1 MPSIIIDK
9 KPSGEYIRIVESY
22 RDQNGKPRT
31 KTLYSLGRVDSF
43 SPESLKRMG
52 QRLYELGGGDLKDL
66 LGDQVTEEG
75 RYNYGFLLVYRKIL
89 CYYGLDRILDRITK
103 KKKLSYS
110 LTQVVLL
117 LIIER
122 LNDPCSKRSSFY
134 HQEEYLSLPPVSLQH
149 LYRSLDYLADHSD
162 LIQQAIYQTGRDLF
176 NQKLDVVFYDVTTFY
191 FESEIEQEG
200 ALRQK
205 GFSKDGK
212 IGSTQ
217 VVFAMLIDRYKQPIG
232 YKLYSG
238 DLWEGHT
245 YRQMVE
251 NLKKEYEI
259 ENIVLVADRGMLS
272 TDNLQATLD
281 QGYEFIMG
289 ERLKVLPKPT
299 QARLVNLENYQHEW
313 MSSSTGSQ
321 REPINVR
328 YTVLEYN
335 GRKVIAT
342 YSEKRAEKD
351 RKEREEKLRKAELL
365 LKNPSQLKKKAHH
378 YYLKNTEGEKYVVDT
393 EKIKRNEKY
402 DGFLAIA
409 YHAQGLTHTEVL
421 DHYHHLYQIE
431 HSFRTFKGYLET
443 RPMFH
448 WTNKRIQGHI
458 CLCYIA
464 YSLLNQLQLRL
475 ARQGTPF
482 SEQTIRTHLSK
493 MQVSLVKQANQ
504 YFYLRSKVTEIVQKI
519 LQAVAEKNL
528 PDLFYKDQI
537 FKYL

>member
-1 MPSIIIDK
+1 MPSILIDK
-9 KPSGEYIRIVESY
+9 KKSGDYLRIVESY
-22 RDQNGKPRT
+22 RDAEGKPRT

-66 LGDQVTEEG
+66 LGEQVTEEG
-75 RYNYGFLLVYRKIL
+75 RYNYGFLLIYRKIL
-89 CYYGLDRILDRITK
+89 YYYGLDRIFQRITK
-103 KKKLSYS
+103 KKKLTYS
-110 LTQVVLL
+110 LTEVVLL
-117 LIIER
+117 LLIER
-122 LNDPCSKRSSFY
+122 LNDPCSKRGSFF
-134 HQEEYLSLPPVSLQH
+134 HQQEYLGLPSISLQH
-149 LYRSLDYLADHSD
+149 LYRSLDYLADHSK

-176 NQKLDVVFYDVTTFY
+176 NQQLDVVFYDVTTFY
-191 FESEIEQEG
+191 FESEVEQQG

-245 YRQMVE
+245 YEDMVAS
-251 NLKKEYEI
+251 LKKEYQI
-259 ENIVLVADRGMLS
+259 KNIVLVADRGMLNAN
-272 TDNLQATLD
+272 NLQVTLEK
-281 QGYEFIMG
+281 GYEFIIG

-299 QARLVNLENYQHEW
+299 QARLLNLDNYQYEW
-313 MSSSTGSQ
+313 INSSSG
-321 REPINVR
+321 RDPIKVR
-328 YTVLEYN
+328 YMVLEYN
-335 GRKVIAT
+335 GRKIIAT

-351 RKEREEKLRKAELL
+351 RKEREEKLYKAELL
-365 LKNPSQLKKKAHH
+365 LKNPAQLRKKAHH

-393 EKIKRNEKY
+393 EKIKRSEKY

-409 YHAQGLTHTEVL
+409 YHAKELTHEEVL

-464 YSLLNQLQLRL
+464 YSLLNHLQLRL
-475 ARQGTPF
+475 VKQGTPLT
-482 SEQTIRTHLSK
+482 EQTIRTHLSK
-493 MQVSLVKQANQ
+493 MQVSLVKQADQ
-504 YFYLRSKVTEIVQKI
+504 YFYLRSKASETSQQ
-519 LQAVAEKNL
+519 LLRAVAEKNL
-528 PDLFYKDQI
+528 PDLFGKDQI
-537 FKYL
+537 IKYL

>member
-9 KPSGEYIRIVESY
+9 KSSGDYIRIVESY
-22 RDQNGKPRT
+22 RDQDGKPRT

-52 QRLYELGGGDLKDL
+52 QRLYELGGGELKDL
-66 LGDQVTEEG
+66 LGEQVTEEG
-75 RYNYGFLLVYRKIL
+75 RYNYGFLLIYRKIL
-89 CYYGLDRILDRITK
+89 HYYGLDRILQRVTR

-117 LIIER
+117 LLIER
-122 LNDPCSKRSSFY
+122 LNDPCSKRGSFF
-134 HQEEYLSLPPVSLQH
+134 HQEEYLGLPSVSLQH

-162 LIQQAIYQTGRDLF
+162 LIQQTIFQTGRNLF
-176 NQKLDVVFYDVTTFY
+176 NQRLDVVFYDVTTFY
-191 FESEIEQEG
+191 FESEVEQEG

-245 YRQMVE
+245 YEQMVE
-251 NLKKEYEI
+251 SLKKEYQI
-259 ENIVLVADRGMLS
+259 ENIVLVADRGMLNAN
-272 TDNLQATLD
+272 NLQATLD
-281 QGYEFIMG
+281 KGYEFIMG
-289 ERLKVLPKPT
+289 ERLRILPKPT
-299 QARLVNLENYQHEW
+299 QARLLQLDHYQHEW
-313 MSSSTGSQ
+313 MSSSSSPG
-321 REPINVR
+321 RDPVRVR

-335 GRKVIAT
+335 GRKIIAT

-365 LKNPSQLKKKAHH
+365 LKTPSQLKKKAHH

-393 EKIKRNEKY
+393 DKIKRSEKY

-409 YHAQGLTHTEVL
+409 YHTKGLTHEEVL

-448 WTNKRIQGHI
+448 WTDKRIRGHI

-464 YSLLNQLQLRL
+464 YSLLNHLQLRL
-475 ARQGTPF
+475 AKQGTPLT
-482 SEQTIRTHLSK
+482 EQAIRTHLSK
-493 MQVSLVKQANQ
+493 MQVSLVKQADQ
-504 YFYLRSKVTEIVQKI
+504 YFYLRSKATQTSQYL
-519 LQAVAEKNL
+519 LQAVAEKDL
-528 PDLFYKDQI
+528 PDLFPKDQLI
-537 FKYL
+537 KHL

>member
-9 KPSGEYIRIVESY
+9 KPSGDYIRIVESY
-22 RDQNGKPRT
+22 RDQHGKPRT

-52 QRLYELGGGDLKDL
+52 QRLYELGGGSLKDL
-66 LGDQVTEEG
+66 LGEQVSEEG

-89 CYYGLDRILDRITK
+89 HYYGLDRIFQRITK
-103 KKKLSYS
+103 KKKLTFS
-110 LTQVVLL
+110 LTEVVLL
-117 LIIER
+117 LLIER
-122 LNDPCSKRSSFY
+122 LNDPCSKRGSFF
-134 HQEEYLSLPPVSLQH
+134 HQEEYLGLAQVSLQH
-149 LYRSLDYLADHSD
+149 LYRSLDYLADHSE
-162 LIQQAIYQTGRDLF
+162 LIQQTIFQTGRDLF

-191 FESEIEQEG
+191 FESEKEQEG

-238 DLWEGHT
+238 DLWEGYT
-245 YRQMVE
+245 YTEMVE
-251 NLKKEYEI
+251 SLKKEYQI
-259 ENIVLVADRGMLS
+259 ENIVLVADRGMLN

-281 QGYEFIMG
+281 KGYEFIMG
-289 ERLKVLPKPT
+289 ERLKVLPKPI
-299 QARLVNLENYQHEW
+299 QARLINLDNYHHQW
-313 MSSSTGSQ
+313 MSSSIGSE
-321 REPINVR
+321 REPIKVR

-335 GRKVIAT
+335 ERKIIAT

-351 RKEREEKLRKAELL
+351 RQEREEKLRKAELL
-365 LKNPSQLKKKAHH
+365 LKNPTQLKKKAHH

-393 EKIKRNEKY
+393 EKIKRSERY

-409 YHAQGLTHTEVL
+409 YHAKGLSHEQVL

-475 ARQGTPF
+475 IRQGTPLT
-482 SEQTIRTHLSK
+482 EQTIRTHLSK
-493 MQVSLVKQANQ
+493 MQVSLVKQADQ
-504 YFYLRSKVTEIVQKI
+504 YFYLRSKTSEISQQL

-528 PDLFYKDQI
+528 PDLLSKEQI
-537 FKYL
+537 IKYL